1 MCLRCPQTQQSAK
14 SHCNSRKQVLSRE
27 ISLSRGLA
35 SDLHLYLPRHWVV
48 EVVSDGAFENRRD
61 VDPFRHP
68 DLERLGRTL
77 RDRLDET
84 LNAEQSAARSAARR
98 RRTLRDCLLE
108 AEDRG
113 DTVVVSAV
121 DGHTYRGFV
130 DAVGVD
136 HVVLEDGDR
145 SIRVAIC
152 HVVSIGTL

>member
-1 MCLRCPQTQQSAK
+1 M
-14 SHCNSRKQVLSRE
+14 VSRE
-27 ISLSRGLA
+27 IRGRLAKCRLPGVLHRTPISSSLQIG
-35 SDLHLYLPRHWVV
+35 VV
-48 EVVSDGAFENRRD
+48 AVVSDGSYESRRD
-61 VDPFRHP
+61 MDPFRHP

-113 DTVVVSAV
+113 ETVVMSAV

-136 HVVLEDGDR
+136 HVVLVDADR
-145 SIRVAIC
+145 SIRVAIS
-152 HVVSIGTL
+152 HVVSMGTL